1 MCKNM
6 SHNNF
11 NAFFSSGDDKDEVA
25 GKLFGVIGMCHT
37 DNPTSVWRVGFNR
50 QTKSLKLEDIFDVN
64 TLKINTNSDYII
76 NYEKAISNITE
87 KVSNVFKTSSTSTAV
102 SKSVTEEYLDHWVTD
117 SLDDSF
123 YSDVSKKTLRSPY
136 TSVNLTDTLIKNTIF
151 DSKEGLDELKFFL
164 YDFNTLFQKKATVK
178 DQDIYN
184 IYTSLSTL
192 VFENFNCD
200 SELYNNIV
208 QEITNVYEANI

>member
-1 MCKNM
+1 M

-37 DNPTSVWRVGFNR
+37 DNPTSVWRAGFNR
-50 QTKSLKLEDIFDVN
+50 QTKSLKLEDIFDIN
-64 TLKINTNSDYII
+64 TLKVNTNSDYSI

-87 KVSNVFKTSSTSTAV
+87 RVSNVFKVSSASPTV
-102 SKSVTEEYLDHWVTD
+102 GKSVTEEYLDHWVTD

-123 YSDVSKKTLRSPY
+123 YSDVFKKTLRSPY
-136 TSVNLTDTLIKNTIF
+136 NPISLTDTLIKNTIF
-151 DSKEGLDELKFFL
+151 ESKDGLDELKFFL
-164 YDFNTLFQKKATVK
+164 YDFNTLFQKKTVVK

>member
-1 MCKNM
+1 M

-37 DNPTSVWRVGFNR
+37 DKPTSVWRAGFNR
-50 QTKSLKLEDIFDVN
+50 QTKSLKLEDIFDIN
-64 TLKINTNSDYII
+64 TLKINTDSDYSI

-87 KVSNVFKTSSTSTAV
+87 RVSNVFKVSSTSSTTG
-102 SKSVTEEYLDHWVTD
+102 KNVTEEYLDRWVTD

-123 YSDVSKKTLRSPY
+123 YSDVFKNTIRSPY
-136 TSVNLTDTLIKNTIF
+136 SNTNLTNALIKNTIF
-151 DSKEGLDELKFFL
+151 ESKDGIEELKFFL

-178 DQDIYN
+178 DQEIYN